1 MKLLPERYLAL
12 DVLRG
17 LTVCFMIIVNTPGS
31 WTDIYAPLQH
41 AAWNGCTPTDLVFPS
56 FLFVIGNALSFGA
69 KKFSEL
75 PARQFLWKVCKRG
88 MIIFL
93 IGWLLNA
100 FPFVTY
106 SDGVYHWKD
115 FSAIRVWGVL
125 QRIGVCYIIAASMVY
140 YCSKRTLV
148 IIISLLLLAYWGI
161 LYFWGEPG
169 ASYTLEGNAVLKLD
183 LLYLP
188 VKNIYTHYAIPFEPL
203 GLLSTMPAV
212 VNVII
217 GYLAGRYLQQLPN
230 RKAAV
235 KGMLLTGILMV
246 IAGWCWGYVFPLNK
260 ALWSSSYVVYA
271 SGYDL
276 LILSLLIVVIDI
288 WSLPKW
294 SYFFEVFGRNPLFMY
309 ILSWVLSVLLGI
321 IHLGGPSLKGWIY
334 QQGFSSW
341 LAPKN
346 ASLGF
351 ALLFMGLVWGV
362 GYWMDKRRIYVRV

>member
-31 WTDIYAPLQH
+31 WADIYAPLQH

-69 KKFSEL
+69 KKFSAL
-75 PARQFLWKVCKRG
+75 PAREFLWKACKRG
-88 MIIFL
+88 GIIFL

-100 FPFVTY
+100 FPFVIY
-106 SDGVYHWKD
+106 SDGGYHWKD

-125 QRIGVCYIIAASMVY
+125 QRIGVCYVIAASLVY
-140 YCSKRTLV
+140 YCSKRML
-148 IIISLLLLAYWGI
+148 IIISGVLLLAYWGI

-169 ASYTLEGNAVLKLD
+169 SPYTLEGNAVLKLD

-188 VKNIYTHYAIPFEPL
+188 VKNIYTHYPIAFEPL
-203 GLLSTMPAV
+203 GLLSTLPAV
-212 VNVII
+212 VNVLI

-230 RKAAV
+230 RKVAV
-235 KGMLLTGILMV
+235 KGMLLAGILMV

-276 LILSLLIVVIDI
+276 LILSLLIVITDI
-288 WSLPKW
+288 WSLRKW

-309 ILSWVLSVLLGI
+309 ILSWVLAVLPGI

-334 QQGFSSW
+334 QQCFTSW

-351 ALLFMGLVWGV
+351 ALLFMLLVWGV